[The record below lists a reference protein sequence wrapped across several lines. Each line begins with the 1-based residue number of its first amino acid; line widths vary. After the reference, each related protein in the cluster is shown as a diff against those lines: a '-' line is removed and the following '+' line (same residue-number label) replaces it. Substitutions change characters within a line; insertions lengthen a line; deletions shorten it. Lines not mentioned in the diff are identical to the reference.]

1 MRFLI
6 LSDIHG
12 NAIALKEIL
21 KQIDKYNI
29 DEIIW
34 CGDYVTDFPYSHET
48 IELIHS
54 TAEYYKSHIILGNRD
69 MKMVDWARGKKFIFS
84 EVNNGFYTFKQL
96 TEDDIK
102 WIASLPEKITITLP
116 KGEIIYV
123 SHYLDENYIENC
135 KYKLFG
141 HTHKQIVFEND
152 GVMYI
157 NPGSVG
163 ITTDEIIGAQFAI
176 LDTEMKKVEKY
187 TIQYDTTKLIEDIK
201 KTPIYNDD
209 VQWGK
214 LIEKGLLSEIDYPMN
229 CVMEYQR
236 LSKEN
241 NTNEGSI
248 ELWQIAL
255 NNTLN

>member
-21 KQIDKYNI
+21 KEIDKYNI

-54 TAEYYKSHIILGNRD
+54 AAKDFKSHIILGNRD
-69 MKMVDWARGKKFIFS
+69 REMPDFTEGREFKFSKI
-84 EVNNGFYTFKQL
+84 NNVVYTYKQL

-102 WIASLPEKITITLP
+102 WISSLPEKITITLP
-116 KGEIIYV
+116 KGELIYV

-141 HTHKQIVFEND
+141 HTHKQTFFEKD
-152 GVMYI
+152 EVMYI

-163 ITTDEIIGAQFAI
+163 ITTDEIFGAQFAI

-187 TIQYDTTKLIEDIK
+187 TIQYDTTKLLEDVK
-201 KTPIYNDD
+201 KAPIYNDD

-214 LIEKGLLSEIDYPMN
+214 LIEKGLLSGIDYPLN
-229 CVMEYQR
+229 CVKEYQR
-236 LSKEN
+236 LTKEN
-241 NTNEGSI
+241 NINEDSI
-248 ELWQIAL
+248 EYWQIAL

>member
-21 KQIDKYNI
+21 KQIDKYSI

-69 MKMVDWARGKKFIFS
+69 REMPDFTEGRKFKFS
-84 EVNNGFYTFKQL
+84 KINNVVYTYKQL

-102 WIASLPEKITITLP
+102 WIASLPEKLTVSLP
-116 KGEIIYV
+116 EGDIIYV

-141 HTHKQIVFEND
+141 HTHKQTVFEKD
-152 GVMYI
+152 EVMYI

-163 ITTDEIIGAQFAI
+163 ITTDEIFGAQFAI

-187 TIQYDTTKLIEDIK
+187 TIQYDTTKLLEDVK
-201 KTPIYNDD
+201 KAPIYNDD
-209 VQWGK
+209 IQWGK
-214 LIEKGLLSEIDYPMN
+214 LIEKGLLSGIDYPMN
-229 CVMEYQR
+229 CVKEYQR
-236 LSKEN
+236 LIKEN
-241 NTNEGSI
+241 SINEDSL
-248 ELWQIAL
+248 EYWQIAL
-255 NNTLN
+255 KNTLN